1 MKKLLLCLFLASVV
15 LAQPA
20 LDPVPVVDVVL
31 KKIDDKTLEIK
42 TTTTT
47 VRTVEH
53 DKAVLQ
59 TELDHIPD
67 RRAALQEQMDAV
79 DEREA
84 ELMKMLEIFK

>member
-1 MKKLLLCLFLASVV
+1 MKKLIVILILASVV
-15 LAQPA
+15 LAQPI
-20 LDPVPVVDVVL
+20 LSPEPVIDKEI
-31 KKIDDKTLEIK
+31 KKIDDKTLELK

-47 VRTVEH
+47 VNVQLH
-53 DKAVLQ
+53 DKAELQ

-67 RRAALQEQMDAV
+67 RRAALQEQMDAL